1 MSFTMPDPNIFSVRA
16 ASFGLAPVPNSS
28 STARSLIRLSGRTE
42 MTRGSFLNG
51 GHSGGGSEGAS
62 SSRLSPSR
70 RRRMP
75 AARADFSAWGNLA
88 MRRSVPTWPS
98 SQTRPL
104 RSRPTRHGAQHD
116 GAIGIRAN
124 QFDAWRDFTDALL
137 AVMERPRRAEI
148 GSTEEKPEPF
158 ARTQRLADHAIA
170 RADSAENLKK
180 AIEALRGILTAEQ
193 LNKVTELEAKF
204 RSHHKGR
211 FGSWTCPARPGRVR
225 LRPSRRTVAIFVLVE
240 TRLISNTLTSFKRRR
255 PLT

>member
-1 MSFTMPDPNIFSVRA
+1 MAATRAGVVRGPQVPGCRHRDAGGCLRHVRTSVHGETWQCDGPSRHGRLHKRGHYGPDRLVMELNA
-16 ASFGLAPVPNSS
+16 MELLAFAPTS
-28 STARSLIRLSGRTE
+28 STPGATSLTP
-42 MTRGSFLNG
+42 F
-51 GHSGGGSEGAS
+51 
-62 SSRLSPSR
+62 SPSW
-70 RRRMP
+70 
-75 AARADFSAWGNLA
+75 SA
-88 MRRSVPTWPS
+88 
-98 SQTRPL
+98 
-104 RSRPTRHGAQHD
+104 HGALK
-116 GAIGIRAN
+116 
-124 QFDAWRDFTDALL
+124 F
-137 AVMERPRRAEI
+137 